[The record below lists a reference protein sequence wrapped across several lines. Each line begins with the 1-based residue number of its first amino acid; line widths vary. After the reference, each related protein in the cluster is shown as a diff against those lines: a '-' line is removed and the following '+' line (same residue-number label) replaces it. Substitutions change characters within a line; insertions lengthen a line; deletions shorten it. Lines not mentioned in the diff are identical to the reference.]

1 MEQELKLHEAEYRF
15 ACIIWEHEPLSSGE
29 LAQLCRQQLN
39 WQRTTTYTVLKKLCT
54 KGFFKNEN
62 AVVTALI
69 KKEQVQQ
76 YESRKVL
83 ENLFDNSLPAFLTAF
98 MAGKKISEDE
108 AEALKA
114 LIDRCHENDDERG
127 A

>member
-1 MEQELKLHEAEYRF
+1 M
-15 ACIIWEHEPLSSGE
+15 
-29 LAQLCRQQLN
+29 
-39 WQRTTTYTVLKKLCT
+39 
-54 KGFFKNEN
+54 
-62 AVVTALI
+62 
-69 KKEQVQQ
+69 QQ

-114 LIDRCHENDDERG
+114 LIDRCQENDDERG